1 MTFPLLTGPQSLTS
15 GFVVVRAWRGAKL
28 TIIAPAGTL
37 VDYSYPDTMDAAA
50 HDSDSTVQTT
60 DVVTTIDVVWPFIA
74 LDRASGSGTVRYA
87 LT

>member
-1 MTFPLLTGPQSLTS
+1 MTFPLLTGAQEFTS
-15 GFVVVRAWRGAKL
+15 EFVVIKAHRGAKL

-37 VDYSYPDTMDAAA
+37 VDYSYPDAPDATA

-60 DVVTTIDVVWPFIA
+60 DVVTTIDVVWPWVA